1 MRILKNTA
9 LILSTAL
16 LFSACATKQ
25 NAKAKEPS
33 VDSELRLLVGNLKY
47 SDLDKQD
54 EDELIKD
61 LLKNSP
67 SFAQNNQ
74 QSAIKENMV
83 KLPNKM
89 PLFRQP
95 LFAQMTVFP
104 YVSDEGIYHGYSESW
119 IKIKEGEFVLSDPRS
134 NQGSSERIFDM
145 NDVGAR

>member
-54 EDELIKD
+54 EDELIKA

-95 LFAQMTVFP
+95 LFAQMTIFP

-134 NQGSSERIFDM
+134 NQDSSERIFDM

>member
-1 MRILKNTA
+1 MLKNTA

-25 NAKAKEPS
+25 NAKTKEPS
-33 VDSELRLLVGNLKY
+33 VDSELRLLVGDLKY

-54 EDELIKD
+54 EDELIKA

-95 LFAQMTVFP
+95 LFAQMTIFP
-104 YVSDEGIYHGYSESW
+104 YVSDDGIYHGYSESW

-134 NQGSSERIFDM
+134 NQDSSERIFDM

>member
-104 YVSDEGIYHGYSESW
+104 YVSDESIYHGYSESW

>member
-25 NAKAKEPS
+25 NAKVKEPS

-54 EDELIKD
+54 EDELIKA

-104 YVSDEGIYHGYSESW
+104 YVSDDGIYHGYSESW

>member
-33 VDSELRLLVGNLKY
+33 VDSELRLLVGDLKY

-54 EDELIKD
+54 EDELIKA

-95 LFAQMTVFP
+95 LFAQMTIFP

-134 NQGSSERIFDM
+134 NQDSSERIFDM

>member
-16 LFSACATKQ
+16 LLSACATKQ
-25 NAKAKEPS
+25 NVKVKEPS
-33 VDSELRLLVGNLKY
+33 VDSELRLLVGDLKY

-54 EDELIKD
+54 EDELIKG

-67 SFAQNNQ
+67 SFAQSNQ

-89 PLFRQP
+89 PL
-95 LFAQMTVFP
+95 LDSP
-104 YVSDEGIYHGYSESW
+104 YSL
-119 IKIKEGEFVLSDPRS
+119 K
-134 NQGSSERIFDM
+134 
-145 NDVGAR
+145 

>member
-33 VDSELRLLVGNLKY
+33 VDSELRLLVGGFKY

-54 EDELIKD
+54 EDELIKA

-95 LFAQMTVFP
+95 LFAQMTIFP

-134 NQGSSERIFDM
+134 NQDSSERIFDM

>member
-1 MRILKNTA
+1 MLKNTA

-33 VDSELRLLVGNLKY
+33 VDSELRLLVGDLKY

-54 EDELIKD
+54 EDELIKA

-95 LFAQMTVFP
+95 LFAQMTTFP
-104 YVSDEGIYHGYSESW
+104 YVSDDGIYHGYSESW

-134 NQGSSERIFDM
+134 NQDSSERIFDM

>member
-33 VDSELRLLVGNLKY
+33 VDSELRLLVGGFKY

-54 EDELIKD
+54 EDELIKA

-95 LFAQMTVFP
+95 LFAQMTTFP

-134 NQGSSERIFDM
+134 NQDSSERIFDM

>member
-1 MRILKNTA
+1 MLKNTA

-33 VDSELRLLVGNLKY
+33 VDSELRLLVGDLKY

-54 EDELIKD
+54 EDELIKA

-95 LFAQMTVFP
+95 LFAQMTIFP
-104 YVSDEGIYHGYSESW
+104 YVSDDGIYHGYSESW

-134 NQGSSERIFDM
+134 NQDSSERIFDM

>member
-25 NAKAKEPS
+25 NAKTKEPS
-33 VDSELRLLVGNLKY
+33 VDSELRLLVGDLKY

-54 EDELIKD
+54 EDELIKA

-95 LFAQMTVFP
+95 LFAQMTIFP
-104 YVSDEGIYHGYSESW
+104 YVSDDGIYHGYSESW

-134 NQGSSERIFDM
+134 NQDSSERIFDM

>member
-1 MRILKNTA
+1 MLKNTA

-25 NAKAKEPS
+25 NAKTKEPS
-33 VDSELRLLVGNLKY
+33 VDSELRLLVGDLKY

-54 EDELIKD
+54 EDELIKA

-95 LFAQMTVFP
+95 LFAQMTIFP

-134 NQGSSERIFDM
+134 NQDSSERIFDM

>member
-1 MRILKNTA
+1 MLKNTA

-25 NAKAKEPS
+25 NAKVKEPN
-33 VDSELRLLVGNLKY
+33 VDSELRLLVGDLKY

-54 EDELIKD
+54 EDELIKA

-95 LFAQMTVFP
+95 LFAQMTIFP

-134 NQGSSERIFDM
+134 NQDSSERIFDM

>member
-1 MRILKNTA
+1 MKIVKNTA
-9 LILSTAL
+9 LILGTAL

-25 NAKAKEPS
+25 NVKVKEPS
-33 VDSELRLLVGNLKY
+33 VDSELRLLVGDLKY

-54 EDELIKD
+54 EDELIKG

-67 SFAQNNQ
+67 SFAQSNQ

-95 LFAQMTVFP
+95 LFAQMTTFP
-104 YVSDEGIYHGYSESW
+104 YVSDDGIYHGYSESW
-119 IKIKEGEFVLSDPRS
+119 LKIKEGEFVLSDPRS
-134 NQGSSERIFDM
+134 NQDSSERIFDM
-145 NDVGAR
+145 NDVGTR

>member
-33 VDSELRLLVGNLKY
+33 VDSELRLLVGDLKY

-54 EDELIKD
+54 EDELIKA

-95 LFAQMTVFP
+95 LFAQMTTFP
-104 YVSDEGIYHGYSESW
+104 YVSDDGIYHGYSESW

-134 NQGSSERIFDM
+134 NQDSSERIFDM

>member
-25 NAKAKEPS
+25 NAKTKEPS
-33 VDSELRLLVGNLKY
+33 VDSELRLLVGDLKY

-54 EDELIKD
+54 EDELIKA

-95 LFAQMTVFP
+95 LFAQMTIFP

-134 NQGSSERIFDM
+134 NQDSSERIFDM

>member
-25 NAKAKEPS
+25 NAKVKEPN
-33 VDSELRLLVGNLKY
+33 VDSELRLLVGDLKY

-54 EDELIKD
+54 EDELIKA

-95 LFAQMTVFP
+95 LFAQMTIFP
-104 YVSDEGIYHGYSESW
+104 YVSDDGIYHGYSESW

-134 NQGSSERIFDM
+134 NQDSSERIFDM

>member
-1 MRILKNTA
+1 MLKNTA

-33 VDSELRLLVGNLKY
+33 VDSELRLLVGGFKY

-54 EDELIKD
+54 EDELIKA

-95 LFAQMTVFP
+95 LFAQMTIFP

-134 NQGSSERIFDM
+134 NQDSSERIFDM

>member
-33 VDSELRLLVGNLKY
+33 VDSELRLLVGDLKY

-54 EDELIKD
+54 EDELIKA

-95 LFAQMTVFP
+95 LFAQMTIFP
-104 YVSDEGIYHGYSESW
+104 YVSDDGIYHGYSESW

-134 NQGSSERIFDM
+134 NQDSSERIFDM

>member
-1 MRILKNTA
+1 MLKNTA

-33 VDSELRLLVGNLKY
+33 VDSELRLLVGDLKY

-54 EDELIKD
+54 EDELIKA

-95 LFAQMTVFP
+95 LFAQMTIFP

-134 NQGSSERIFDM
+134 NQDSSERIFDM

>member
-25 NAKAKEPS
+25 NAKVKEPS

-54 EDELIKD
+54 EDELIKG

>member
-25 NAKAKEPS
+25 NAKVKEPN
-33 VDSELRLLVGNLKY
+33 VDSELRLLVGDLKY

-54 EDELIKD
+54 EDELIKA

-95 LFAQMTVFP
+95 LFAQMTIFP

-134 NQGSSERIFDM
+134 NQDSSERIFDM